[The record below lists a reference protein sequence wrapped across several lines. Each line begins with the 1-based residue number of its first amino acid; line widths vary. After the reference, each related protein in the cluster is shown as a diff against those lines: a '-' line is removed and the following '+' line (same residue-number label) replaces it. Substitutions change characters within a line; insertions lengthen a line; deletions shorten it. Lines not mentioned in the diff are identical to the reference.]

1 MTLRNGFPAVSDA
14 ADQFDIRAALRANI
28 AQDADG
34 NIKQGLA
41 PTAATLSGV
50 VTSRDDMQCDI
61 AAFSAAIDRQGPVFL
76 HHEGTDQVTITPAP
90 AANSRIDSIW
100 VKQQE
105 SAAPLSD
112 STDGPIFGVT
122 DGTPNAN
129 PVPPEIPEGA
139 LQLATITI
147 PSTATST
154 SSSGVIIT
162 NTYPFTASLGG
173 QIYFRS
179 DTEMQEWTPV
189 EGQKAFIPTGDKA
202 GEYVGKSEVW
212 DSVSLTPP
220 VAIGKFAHCWSRS
233 GVTTVTYTEGYG
245 TPIIHTTSG
254 QLTRVATLPKGFCPP
269 HQVVTPFAQ
278 NPSSGA
284 LGKLI
289 IKTDGTINL
298 THSYGNSGE
307 NWLNADVTITYA
319 CG

>member
-41 PTAATLSGV
+41 PTAATLAGV
-50 VTSRDDMQCDI
+50 VSSRDDMQCDI

-76 HHEGTDQVTITPAP
+76 HHEGTDQVTITPSP

-112 STDGPIFGVT
+112 STDGPVFGVT

-154 SSSGVIIT
+154 ASSGVIIT
-162 NTYPFTASLGG
+162 NAYPFTASLGG

-179 DTEMQEWTPV
+179 YTEMQEWPPV

-202 GEYVGKSEVW
+202 GEYVGKAAVW
-212 DSVSLTPP
+212 DSVTPTVFSLTQQDTKLM
-220 VAIGKFAHCWSRS
+220 VGSLVRS
-233 GVTTVTYTEGYG
+233 AGVVHFSGHLTE
-245 TPIIHTTSG
+245 PN
-254 QLTRVATLPKGFCPP
+254 A
-269 HQVVTPFAQ
+269 
-278 NPSSGA
+278 
-284 LGKLI
+284 
-289 IKTDGTINL
+289 
-298 THSYGNSGE
+298 
-307 NWLNADVTITYA
+307 LNADYAYGYLPTGFRPGAPFATIVEYNNSNLTKIRIGSDGKVTFIGSSVKGFNQDFNITFIA
-319 CG
+319 V

>member
-41 PTAATLSGV
+41 PTAATLAGV
-50 VTSRDDMQCDI
+50 VTSRDDMQCDV

-179 DTEMQEWTPV
+179 DTEMQEWPPV

-212 DSVSLTPP
+212 DSVTLNIEPTKLSN
-220 VAIGKFAHCWSRS
+220 
-233 GVTTVTYTEGYG
+233 
-245 TPIIHTTSG
+245 TTSYWVIDNIVHLCVSG
-254 QLTRVATLPKGFCPP
+254 ETKQSAGWSSRTIGTLPQALAPKARITAATMATNGPLS
-269 HQVVTPFAQ
+269 VTLEITTA
-278 NPSSGA
+278 GEV
-284 LGKLI
+284 KLNTMGGSQ
-289 IKTDGTINL
+289 KDDTV
-298 THSYGNSGE
+298 S
-307 NWLNADVTITYA
+307 AFVTWKI
-319 CG
+319 

>member
-41 PTAATLSGV
+41 PTAATLTGV

-112 STDGPIFGVT
+112 STDGPVFGVT

-202 GEYVGKSEVW
+202 GEYVGKAAVW
-212 DSVSLTPP
+212 DSVTHIETAQVQAGWSDS
-220 VAIGKFAHCWSRS
+220 KFTLVKRN
-233 GVTTVTYTEGYG
+233 GVVTTC
-245 TPIIHTTSG
+245 G
-254 QLTRVATLPKGFCPP
+254 QIGLSSNITAIVNTRLSQTIPKGFRPKD
-269 HQVVTPFAQ
+269 H
-278 NPSSGA
+278 GA
-284 LGKLI
+284 ILLI
-289 IKTDGTINL
+289 GNNNQTQEYHIGADGTMTL
-298 THSYGNSGE
+298 STGGA
-307 NWLNADVTITYA
+307 NAGYYFTYTGSWVVA
-319 CG
+319 